1 MKKIGVL
8 MMSKKQEP
16 LKVIIRN
23 ADGTICE
30 DISKK
35 EWSPERRQMIAEA
48 MGDAIL
54 EQQGLLDKLRN

>member
-1 MKKIGVL
+1 MA
-8 MMSKKQEP
+8 KKQEP

-35 EWSPERRQMIAEA
+35 NGHQNEDR
-48 MGDAIL
+48 
-54 EQQGLLDKLRN
+54 

>member
-1 MKKIGVL
+1 
-8 MMSKKQEP
+8 MSKKQEP

-23 ADGTICE
+23 ADGTICK

-35 EWSPERRQMIAEA
+35 EWSPERRRLIAEA

-54 EQQGLLDKLRN
+54 KEDGLLDKQN

>member
-1 MKKIGVL
+1 MA
-8 MMSKKQEP
+8 KKQEP

-54 EQQGLLDKLRN
+54 EQQGLLDKKRN